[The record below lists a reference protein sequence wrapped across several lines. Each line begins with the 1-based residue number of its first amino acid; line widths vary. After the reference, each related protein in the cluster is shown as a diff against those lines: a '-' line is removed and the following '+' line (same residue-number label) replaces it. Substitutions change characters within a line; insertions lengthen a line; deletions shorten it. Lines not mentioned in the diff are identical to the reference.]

1 MKGYSILVSCIPKL
15 PIYSYVL
22 SFLTQEDT
30 LQDLIVQADC
40 YNALLD
46 HMTDLI
52 SPDDK
57 KNQKGTI
64 SDNAMFNYIT
74 LLYELVMYEDY
85 NTALLANDP
94 LIVNKLFECFSETD
108 EELTLLLINLYI
120 RIVDCAEAKILLL
133 NKYPKF
139 LPLICKYAQITDSE
153 SISKQALKLIGRLIY
168 LLYEKDINLLN
179 EMNFNEINLM
189 YQIKDLSIFTVVLK
203 EFNDRIET
211 GLLPAYDLLAFPLF
225 KSYGYLVT
233 KGRLMNKNVPV
244 CLIVDGPFLYFYK
257 VFIIFLCLFL
267 FYIEFSIIS
276 SR

>member
-40 YNALLD
+40 YNELLD
-46 HMTDLI
+46 HMTNLI
-52 SPDDK
+52 EPDDK
-57 KNQKGTI
+57 KNQKGI

-94 LIVNKLFECFSETD
+94 IIVNKLFECFSETD
-108 EELTLLLINLYI
+108 EELSLLLINLFI

-139 LPLICKYAQITDSE
+139 LPLICKYAQITEDGI
-153 SISKQALKLIGRLIY
+153 ISKQAIKLIGRLIY
-168 LLYEKDINLLN
+168 LLYETDINLLN
-179 EMNFNEINLM
+179 EMNYNEINIM
-189 YQIKDLSIFTVVLK
+189 YQIRDLSIFTVVLK

-211 GLLPAYDLLAFPLF
+211 GLLPAFDLLAFPLF
-225 KSYGYLVT
+225 KGNCYLVSR
-233 KGRLMNKNVPV
+233 GRLMNKNIPI
-244 CLIVDGPFLYFYK
+244 CLVVDGPFLYVYK
-257 VFIIFLCLFL
+257 V
-267 FYIEFSIIS
+267 
-276 SR
+276 